1 MISQRLNLEIRLLY
15 LRLVNNDIRSEVSK
29 YNLPYNKLT
38 IKSGVKIVDDRIVIK
53 NKNNNDIDKTYN
65 YLRSRVF
72 DYFPYPIEESNKYEI
87 YPYIEDVYEP
97 REQKAMDMVHLL
109 SLLHSKTTFYR
120 EVDIDKNKKI
130 YEDIVND
137 IDYLNNYYN
146 ELISL
151 IEKDVYMS
159 PSSYLIA
166 RNINIIFSSIY
177 YVKDN
182 IDKWY
187 KLIEDNKN
195 ERVSYIHNNINLDHY
210 LKSDKPYLIS
220 WNKSRVDSP
229 IYDLLSFY
237 KNHYLEF
244 DFDDLFHYY
253 ESNYPLKDN
262 ERLLLFIYMAIP
274 PKIVIDGSEYDM
286 CIKINKNMEY
296 LYKTSNLIMNY
307 QK

>member
-1 MISQRLNLEIRLLY
+1 M
-15 LRLVNNDIRSEVSK
+15 NNDLRGKISK
-29 YNLPYNKLT
+29 YKLPGEVFT
-38 IKSGVKIVDDRIVIK
+38 IKSGARIIDNKIVIK
-53 NKNNNDIDKTYN
+53 NKVNDSIDRTYD
-65 YLRSRVF
+65 YLKSRAF
-72 DYFPYPIEESNKYEI
+72 DYFPSLLESSDGYEV
-87 YPYIEDVYEP
+87 YPYIEDIYEP
-97 REQKAMDMVHLL
+97 REQKAMDMMHLL

-120 EVDIDKNKKI
+120 EVDIDKNKEI
-130 YEDIVND
+130 YENIINN
-137 IDYLNNYYN
+137 INYLNDYYN

-151 IEKDVYMS
+151 IEKEVYMS

-177 YVKDN
+177 YVRDN

-187 KLIEDNKN
+187 KKIENNKN

-210 LKSDKPYLIS
+210 VKRDKPYLIS
-220 WNKSRVDSP
+220 WNKSRIDNP

-253 ESNYPLKDN
+253 ESNYPLKED
-262 ERLLLFIYMAIP
+262 ERLLLFTYMAIP
-274 PKIVIDGSEYDM
+274 PVMDKSGSEYDV
-286 CIKINKNMEY
+286 CIKINKTIDY

>member
-1 MISQRLNLEIRLLY
+1 M
-15 LRLVNNDIRSEVSK
+15 NNDLRGKISK
-29 YNLPYNKLT
+29 YKLPGEVFT
-38 IKSGVKIVDDRIVIK
+38 IKSWARIIDNKIVIK
-53 NKNNNDIDKTYN
+53 NKVNDSIDRTYD
-65 YLRSRVF
+65 YLKSRAF
-72 DYFPYPIEESNKYEI
+72 DYFPSLLESSDGYEV
-87 YPYIEDVYEP
+87 YPYIEDIYEP
-97 REQKAMDMVHLL
+97 REQKAMDMMHLL

-120 EVDIDKNKKI
+120 EVDIDKNKEI
-130 YEDIVND
+130 YENIINN
-137 IDYLNNYYN
+137 INYLNDYYN

-151 IEKDVYMS
+151 IEKEVYMS

-177 YVKDN
+177 YVRDN

-187 KLIEDNKN
+187 KKIENNKN

-210 LKSDKPYLIS
+210 VKRDKPYLIS
-220 WNKSRVDSP
+220 WNKSRIDNP

-253 ESNYPLKDN
+253 ESNYPLKED
-262 ERLLLFIYMAIP
+262 ERLLLFTYMAIP
-274 PKIVIDGSEYDM
+274 PVMDKSGSEYDM
-286 CIKINKNMEY
+286 CIKINKTIDY

>member
-1 MISQRLNLEIRLLY
+1 M
-15 LRLVNNDIRSEVSK
+15 NNDLRGKISK
-29 YNLPYNKLT
+29 YKLPGEVFT
-38 IKSGVKIVDDRIVIK
+38 IKSGARIIDNKIVIK
-53 NKNNNDIDKTYN
+53 NKVNDSIDRTYN
-65 YLRSRVF
+65 YLKSRAF
-72 DYFPYPIEESNKYEI
+72 DYFPSLLESSDGYEV
-87 YPYIEDVYEP
+87 YPYIEDIYEP
-97 REQKAMDMVHLL
+97 REQKAMDMMHLL

-120 EVDIDKNKKI
+120 EVDIDKNKEI
-130 YEDIVND
+130 YENIINN
-137 IDYLNNYYN
+137 INYLNDYYN

-151 IEKDVYMS
+151 IEKEVYMS

-177 YVKDN
+177 YVRDN
-182 IDKWY
+182 IEKWY
-187 KLIEDNKN
+187 KKIENNKN

-210 LKSDKPYLIS
+210 IKRDKPYLIS
-220 WNKSRVDSP
+220 WNKSRIDNP

-253 ESNYPLKDN
+253 ESNYPLKED
-262 ERLLLFIYMAIP
+262 ERLLLFTYMAIP
-274 PKIVIDGSEYDM
+274 PVMDKSGSEYDM
-286 CIKINKNMEY
+286 CIKINKTIDY